1 MMRTLLF
8 KEWREQWRT
17 WRGVI
22 LVAVLVISGLISP
35 LLAYYTPVLLRSV
48 PGMPPGFADL
58 IPDPTVADAIGQ
70 YLKNVSQFGVLLI
83 VILSMGSVA
92 QEIERGTAAMLL
104 ARPVRRSALV
114 LSKWLVWSAV
124 LALGLAL
131 SAFLD
136 AVYTWIL
143 FEPLPFLEFVQLNL
157 LLFVFFNVF
166 LSVSLL
172 ASSLARTQAVA
183 AGAAFGG
190 LALLLVLGSLPRLGD
205 FMPNQLNAWGVA
217 LMLGNPDS
225 AWGAL
230 WVSLGIIIAA
240 LVAACWRLEKE
251 EI

>member
-1 MMRTLLF
+1 MMRTLLA

-58 IPDPTVADAIGQ
+58 IPDPTMADAIGQ

-114 LSKWLVWSAV
+114 LSKWLIWSAV

-205 FMPNQLNAWGVA
+205 FMPNKLNAWGVA

-230 WVSLGIIIAA
+230 WVSLGIIVVA
-240 LVAACWRLEKE
+240 LAAACWRLERE

>member
-1 MMRTLLF
+1 MRTLLF

-22 LVAVLVISGLISP
+22 LIAVLVISGLISP
-35 LLAYYTPVLLRSV
+35 LLAYYTPALLRSV
-48 PGMPPGFADL
+48 PGMPAGFADL
-58 IPDPTVADAIGQ
+58 IPDPTTADAVGQ

-83 VILSMGSVA
+83 VILAMGSVA
-92 QEIERGTAAMLL
+92 QEIERSTAAMLL

-131 SAFLD
+131 SALL
-136 AVYTWIL
+136 AAAYTWIL
-143 FEPLPFLEFVQLNL
+143 FEPLPLLGFIQLNL
-157 LLFVFFNVF
+157 LLFIFLDVF
-166 LSVSLL
+166 LTVTLL
-172 ASSLARTQAVA
+172 ASSLARTQAMA

-190 LALLLVLGSLPRLGD
+190 LALLLVLSSLPRVGD
-205 FMPNQLNAWGVA
+205 FMPNKLNAWGVA
-217 LMLGNPDS
+217 LALGGQVS

-230 WVSLGIIIAA
+230 WVSLGIIIVA
-240 LVAACWRLEKE
+240 LAIACWRLERE